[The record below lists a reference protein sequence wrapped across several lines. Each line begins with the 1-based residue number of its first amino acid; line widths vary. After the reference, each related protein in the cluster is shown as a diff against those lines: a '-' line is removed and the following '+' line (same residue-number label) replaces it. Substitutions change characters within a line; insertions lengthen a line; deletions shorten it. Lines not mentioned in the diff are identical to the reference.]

1 MPMAKLEAMAV
12 ALSLCATGARGLAP
26 MGAKTDGDGA
36 PEMRKLG
43 ATDASSDMWPFGRKS
58 TAAATGGKNV
68 TVILNGEP
76 KSGTTWLEYVI
87 KDLLT
92 EVCAKESGC
101 QLLPGKDGRTVVAQ
115 SASSA
120 VQYDMSIKHTIP
132 NVGHANSFDFSN
144 APYMTDAQVEAA
156 AKATLNGATQD
167 AKWLAIFRDPRD
179 VTLSSCFHM
188 VKNCPDASGY
198 SIGKIDK
205 IAKWIDLRHRL
216 FGALQK
222 LAPERVLMLFYE
234 EMKKDEKGTIH
245 RLAEYFEVPLS
256 KNQGMLISEH
266 TTFNAMKESGAK
278 IAQGGAASGKVREGA
293 SCAYEKDLNPEAAT
307 QVTTKMRRDLSPALN
322 AVWKC

>member
-36 PEMRKLG
+36 AEAG
-43 ATDASSDMWPFGRKS
+43 SDMWPFGGKGTSR
-58 TAAATGGKNV
+58 ATGARNV

-115 SASSA
+115 RASSA

-256 KNQGMLISEH
+256 KKQGMLISEH